1 MARDLCIFMKEV
13 GWNPDRTVMNEN
25 SSPKMSNDILFF
37 KCFIHRVLS
46 GGTRKVNK
54 VIFRKKILSKIVPEA
69 ILK

>member
-1 MARDLCIFMKEV
+1 MKEI

-25 SSPKMSNDILFF
+25 SIYNSPKMSNGILFF
-37 KCFIHRVLS
+37 KCLVHRVLS